1 MLSKLVYASG
11 WGFNVCKSPLSS
23 IFSKEPVI
31 FRRRSITNLV
41 YYQNLN
47 NVTVLK
53 AKVFEDFI
61 GIYFQ
66 NLITLWFWIL
76 KIYKISNSLI

>member
-1 MLSKLVYASG
+1 MLSKLVNANG
-11 WGFNVCKSPLSS
+11 WGFNVSKSPLSR

-31 FRRRSITNLV
+31 IRRRSITNLV

-53 AKVFEDFI
+53 AKIFEDFI

-66 NLITLWFWIL
+66 NFITLWFWIL
-76 KIYKISNSLI
+76 KIYKISNELI